1 MCLIEMLKN
10 SLRIGF
16 LSTLRNKILNNDTA
30 RNLSKSF
37 VRRNVDQTD
46 YHLRNI
52 ATDLTLPKQKR
63 EFLKEVLHIAA
74 QCFGTNSQI

>member
-1 MCLIEMLKN
+1 MLKN

-16 LSTLRNKILNNDTA
+16 LSTLRYKILNDDTA
-30 RNLSKSF
+30 PNLRNSF
-37 VRRNVDQTD
+37 VRRNVDETD
-46 YHLRNI
+46 YHLRNS

-63 EFLKEVLHIAA
+63 KFVKEVLNIAA